1 MYPEIQRNCEIR
13 LFFDY
18 KKKLQNE
25 KNKIGS
31 LNDCNSKKKKEKKK
45 NGIIVFLNKYKN
57 FVALFFF
64 VELNLKK

>member
-45 NGIIVFLNKYKN
+45 NGIIVFLNK
-57 FVALFFF
+57 
-64 VELNLKK
+64 